1 MIILRKIWA
10 FYNKKLVDYP
20 TTTQGFIAGSL
31 FSCGDVI
38 CQIIERSNQ
47 EKKESKEVK
56 NKKEDEIDWLR
67 VGRMCTVGFVVV
79 GPACHYWYKFLD
91 KRMQSTT
98 VAQALKKTLVDET
111 LFGPVYLASFFVS
124 IGILEGMNSQQIVQ
138 KIKKDFWPTFLMDM
152 VVWPPAQTIN
162 FYFVPPAYRVLY
174 ISFISLFWNAYLS
187 MVQHRH

>member
-20 TTTQGFIAGSL
+20 TLTQGFIAGSL
-31 FSCGDVI
+31 FACGDVI
-38 CQIIERSNQ
+38 CQMIERSNQ
-47 EKKESKEVK
+47 ERKTLE
-56 NKKEDEIDWLR
+56 NKKEDSIDWLR

-124 IGILEGMNSQQIVQ
+124 ISILEGMTPQQIVQ
-138 KIKKDFWPTFLMDM
+138 KIKKEFWPTFIMDM
-152 VVWPPAQTIN
+152 VVWPPAQTLN